1 MSLVQLNQRE
11 ISFADGQLSYSI
23 YECDS
28 CESYFANWSSHQ
40 QSSCGKKTPGK
51 KATFSLVLNE
61 IERLYRAGQFSSF
74 VQLRDVYHE
83 SPEAFVAGFSPAVQQ
98 QIDRD
103 HKGFSTKCAVAA
115 LFGTS
120 SHSLRTYAV
129 YRCKAGA
136 LMSVKV
142 GSTAHSTCC
151 CLLLLFVTYL
161 FFDHFRLVVA
171 QAPQP

>member
-103 HKGFSTKCAVAA
+103 HKGFSPSVLSLPSSVPAA
-115 LFGTS
+115 THCG
-120 SHSLRTYAV
+120 RMQ
-129 YRCKAGA
+129 C
-136 LMSVKV
+136 
-142 GSTAHSTCC
+142 TAARR
-151 CLLLLFVTYL
+151 V
-161 FFDHFRLVVA
+161 R
-171 QAPQP
+171 